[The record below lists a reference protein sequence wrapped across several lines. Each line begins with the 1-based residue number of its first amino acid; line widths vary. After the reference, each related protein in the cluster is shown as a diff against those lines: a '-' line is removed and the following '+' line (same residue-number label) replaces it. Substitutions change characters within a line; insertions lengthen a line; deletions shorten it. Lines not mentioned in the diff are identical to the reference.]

1 MGSLRGVAVAKVVA
15 LAGGDVD
22 ALAVRAEL
30 VCEVEAQR
38 IGSVRPRQVLGV
50 EQCEAVVDHRRAV
63 CIARA
68 L

>member
-1 MGSLRGVAVAKVVA
+1 MGCLGRIAVAKVVA

-30 VCEVEAQR
+30 VCEVESQR
-38 IGSVRPRQVLGV
+38 ISSVRTRQVLGV

-63 CIARA
+63 SIA
-68 L
+68 